1 MQILVFNSGSSSLK
15 FQLFTATGSGELKA
29 QAKGAVNGFG
39 PAASCHWT
47 AGGTP
52 QQIRKPVHRHQE
64 AVDWVIGLLQGSAQ
78 RGALLTDSVLSI
90 GHRVV
95 HGGDRFSSPV
105 RITGQVLEEIES
117 LASLAPLHNA
127 PSAEVIRRCRT
138 RLGPEVP
145 MVAVFDTAFYHDLPD
160 QARAYALPADWTASY
175 GIRRYGFH
183 GIAHRYLYERW
194 LQIERR
200 EPSATRAI
208 TLQLGY
214 GCSMTAIRGGSP
226 VETSMG
232 FTPLEGLIMATRP
245 GDVDAGILLHLA
257 TQGKISLDRL
267 REGLNHRSG
276 LLGLSGISADMR
288 ELLKLEAAGHPGAG
302 LAIDAFCHRAQKY
315 LGAYLA
321 VLGGADAVVFGGG
334 IGEHHP
340 GIRERICAGMDWCGV
355 VVDPERNRPAIG
367 VEARISPDDA
377 RCPVYVIPV
386 DEESIIARET
396 YHSLSR
402 EERK

>member
-15 FQLFTATGSGELKA
+15 FQLFTATDSGELKA

-47 AGGTP
+47 VGGTT
-52 QQIRKPVHRHQE
+52 QQIHKAVYRHQE
-64 AVDWVIGLLQGSAQ
+64 AVDWVIGLLQGSSQ
-78 RGALLTDSVLSI
+78 RGMLLTDSVL

-95 HGGDRFSSPV
+95 HGGDQFSSPV
-105 RITGQVLEEIES
+105 RITGQVLAEIES
-117 LASLAPLHNA
+117 LSSLVPLHNA
-127 PSAEVIRRCRT
+127 PSAEVIRRCRL
-138 RLGPEVP
+138 RLGSEVP

-160 QARAYALPADWTASY
+160 HVRAYALPADWTASY
-175 GIRRYGFH
+175 GIKRYGFH

-194 LQIERR
+194 LQIEGRGL
-200 EPSATRAI
+200 SATRVI
-208 TLQLGY
+208 TLQLGH

-245 GDVDAGILLHLA
+245 GDLDAGVLLHLA
-257 TQGKISLDRL
+257 ARGGLTLDRL
-267 REGLNHRSG
+267 SEGLNHRSG

-288 ELLKLEAAGHPGAG
+288 ELLKLEAEGHLGAK
-302 LAIDAFCHRAQKY
+302 LAVSAFCHRARKY

-321 VLGGADAVVFGGG
+321 VLGGVDAVVFGGG

-340 GIRERICAGMDWCGV
+340 QIRERICAGMDWCGV
-355 VVDPERNRPAIG
+355 GVDSERNRLAIG
-367 VEARISPDDA
+367 EEARISPDGA
-377 RCPVYVIPV
+377 RCHVYVIPV

-396 YHSLSR
+396 YRYLC
-402 EERK
+402 EEEKEK